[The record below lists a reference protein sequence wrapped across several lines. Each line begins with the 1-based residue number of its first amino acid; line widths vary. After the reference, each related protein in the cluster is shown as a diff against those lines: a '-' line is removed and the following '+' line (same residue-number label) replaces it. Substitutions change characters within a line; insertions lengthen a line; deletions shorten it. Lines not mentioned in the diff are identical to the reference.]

1 MIPYFFVAR
10 MENVWV
16 VFMHGNTVNILTIY
30 IASKMR
36 TFVDYETTFPTQLGL
51 LSKHRI
57 EQPRT
62 N

>member
-36 TFVDYETTFPTQLGL
+36 TFVDYETTFPMHLGL
-51 LSKHRI
+51 LCEYCIK
-57 EQPRT
+57 QPCA

>member
-1 MIPYFFVAR
+1 

-36 TFVDYETTFPTQLGL
+36 TFVDYETTFPMHLGL
-51 LSKHRI
+51 LCEYCIK
-57 EQPRT
+57 QACA